1 MSEHEPAG
9 RATRLALRTLIV
21 VAGAYHLALGAFMV
35 VAPKTFYDKL
45 GPFGPYND
53 HYVRDNSAFYL
64 ALGVALLVAVA
75 RVRWQVP
82 LLALA
87 TLQYGLHVLNHIWDI
102 DDADPTWVG
111 PVDAV
116 VLALIGVF
124 LWWLMRE
131 AGRREPTRPAS
142 RERSE

>member
-1 MSEHEPAG
+1 MSDPEHPARG
-9 RATRLALRTLIV
+9 TRLATRTLV
-21 VAGAYHLALGAFMV
+21 MVAGVYHLALGAFMV
-35 VAPKTFYDKL
+35 AAPKTFYDKI

-53 HYVRDNSAFYL
+53 HYVRDNATFYI
-64 ALGVALLVAVA
+64 ALGIALLVAVA

-87 TLQYGLHVLNHIWDI
+87 ALQYAVHVLNHIWDI

-116 VLALIGVF
+116 ALALIGLF

-131 AGRREPTRPAS
+131 ADRRQPRRPAS
-142 RERSE
+142 GERSE